1 MEPAPFSCLGVAQFG
16 SARDLES
23 RGRWFESNHSDFWG
37 VVQMV
42 EHKTLILEVEGSNP
56 SSPISLGRPTGRDAG
71 LRSRMVGV
79 RIPPKAL
86 LL

>member
-1 MEPAPFSCLGVAQFG
+1 
-16 SARDLES
+16 
-23 RGRWFESNHSDFWG
+23 
-37 VVQMV
+37 MV